1 MGARIGFVGPDK
13 GMSVRQKAALTE
25 LVTSI
30 TFDEFHHSDEIGAAS
45 SAHIILYDLKLSGKV
60 HLHPTNDPRCRF
72 FSSGCSVI
80 YAPKPVRQSY
90 RSIVES
96 CDCLIVA
103 APFMR
108 FPLKSEIG
116 RAVEYARDLQLQIIF
131 MDL

>member
-1 MGARIGFVGPDK
+1 MGARLGFIGPDK

-45 SAHIILYDLKLSGKV
+45 SAHIILYDLELSRKV
-60 HLHPTNDPRCRF
+60 HLHPTDDPRCRF

-90 RSIVES
+90 RAIVAS
-96 CDCLIVA
+96 CDVLIVA
-103 APFMR
+103 APFTST
-108 FPLKSEIG
+108 PLKSEVG
-116 RAVEYARDLQLQIIF
+116 RAIEYARDLQLQIIF
-131 MDL
+131 IDP